1 MGRIEEA
8 EWEAQEALTLLPNL
22 TLSQRRGNVPYKE
35 RADIDRYME
44 GLRKAGLPE

>member
-1 MGRIEEA
+1 MGRIEDA

-35 RADIDRYME
+35 RADIDRYSE